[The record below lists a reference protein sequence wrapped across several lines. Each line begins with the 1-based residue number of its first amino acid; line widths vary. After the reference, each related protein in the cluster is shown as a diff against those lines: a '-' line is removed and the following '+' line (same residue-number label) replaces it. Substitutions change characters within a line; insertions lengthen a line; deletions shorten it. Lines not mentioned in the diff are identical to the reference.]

1 MLTVQPFPSSFEPP
15 VVKRMAQELPYIC
28 APGRPCVP
36 NPNALGATKQPGELS
51 TGWKFLLITGSLG
64 LLYLSYRGCQKR
76 GAC

>member
-1 MLTVQPFPSSFEPP
+1 MVTVQPFPPSFEPP
-15 VVKRMAQELPYIC
+15 VVKRMAKELPVMGC

-36 NPNALGATKQPGELS
+36 NPLGAVREGGLS
-51 TGWKFLLITGSLG
+51 VGWKFLLISGSLG